1 MKCQKLIRI
10 KDRFICDSTR
20 KKNNDFFY
28 KIVLRLWKIGR
39 VKVKNLYFERNLRH
53 FFYIN
58 IPIDI

>member
-1 MKCQKLIRI
+1 MI
-10 KDRFICDSTR
+10 
-20 KKNNDFFY
+20 FFY